1 MELKK
6 LTEQRNE
13 IVTAMQNLVNTA
25 KAENRVLNETEVE
38 TFNTLEKEVRG
49 LDTTIEAMNK
59 ANALTLAPVAE
70 PTPVGG
76 NMSVAD
82 KEAKQFENM
91 IRGIVNADEP
101 TTVADG
107 QVTIPTTIASRIIDA
122 VVEICPIYELADRYN
137 IRGTIVLPKYD
148 AENSSIAMTYA
159 SEGTQAESGKAVM
172 TSIELKGYLGRCL
185 AKISK
190 SLINNSEFDIVSFV
204 IAKMAQAIALF
215 IETELLKGTQNKIEG
230 LRGVTADMTVTSAI
244 STAITVDE
252 LMDTQ
257 DKVVDKYQSNSFWI
271 MNRATRNAIRKLKD
285 KEGQYLLNRDLTARW
300 GYSLLG
306 KDVYCSDAMDTIG
319 AGKTVVFYG
328 DYSGLAVKT
337 SEDVSM
343 QILNE
348 RYAEEHMTGV
358 LAFVE
363 MDAKVADTQKI
374 SKLVCAGGS
383 ASL

>member
-13 IVTAMQNLVNTA
+13 KVTAMQNLVNTA

-91 IRGIVNADEP
+91 IRGIVNSDDP
-101 TTVADG
+101 TTVSDG

-190 SLINNSEFDIVSFV
+190 SLINNSEFDIVGFV

-230 LRGVTADMTVTSAI
+230 LRGVTADMTVTSAS

-285 KEGQYLLNRDLTARW
+285 REGQYLLNRDLTARW
-300 GYSLLG
+300 GYTLLG

-319 AGKTVVFYG
+319 AGKTVAFYG

-374 SKLVCAGGS
+374 SKLVITGS

>member
-1 MELKK
+1 M
-6 LTEQRNE
+6 EQRNAK
-13 IVTAMQNLVNTA
+13 VTTMQNLINKA
-25 KAENRVLNETEVE
+25 KEENRVLNEKEIE
-38 TFNTLEKEVRG
+38 SFNTLEKEVRE
-49 LDTTIEAMNK
+49 LDSTIEAMNK

-76 NMSVAD
+76 TISVAD

-172 TSIELKGYLGRCL
+172 TSIELKGFLGRAL

-204 IAKMAQAIALF
+204 IAKMAQAIAVF
-215 IETELLKGTQNKIEG
+215 IEGELLNGTDDKIEG
-230 LRGVTADMTVTSAI
+230 LRGVTADMTVTSAS

-257 DKVVDKYQSNSFWI
+257 DKVIDKYQGASIWI
-271 MNRATRNAIRKLKD
+271 MNRATRNALRKLKD
-285 KEGQYLLNRDLTARW
+285 NEGDYLLNRDLTAKW
-300 GYSLLG
+300 GYTLLG
-306 KDVYCSDAMDTIG
+306 KDVYCSDNMATIG
-319 AGKTVVFYG
+319 AGKTAIYYG
-328 DYSGLAVKT
+328 DFSGLAVKT

>member
-13 IVTAMQNLVNTA
+13 KVAAMQNLVNTA

-101 TTVADG
+101 TTVSDG

-137 IRGTIVLPKYD
+137 IKGTIVLPKYD

-159 SEGTQAESGKAVM
+159 SEGTTAESGKAVM

-190 SLINNSEFDIVSFV
+190 SLINNSEFDIVGFV

-230 LRGVTADMTVTSAI
+230 LRGVTADMTVTSAS

-285 KEGQYLLNRDLTARW
+285 REGQYLLNRDLTARW
-300 GYSLLG
+300 GYTLLG

-319 AGKTVVFYG
+319 AGKTVAFYG

-374 SKLVCAGGS
+374 SKLVITGS

>member
-13 IVTAMQNLVNTA
+13 KVTAMQNLVNTA

-91 IRGIVNADEP
+91 IRGIVNSDDP
-101 TTVADG
+101 TTVSDG

-190 SLINNSEFDIVSFV
+190 SLINNSEFDIVGFV

-230 LRGVTADMTVTSAI
+230 LRGVTADMTVTSAS

-257 DKVVDKYQSNSFWI
+257 DKVVDKYQSNAFWI

-285 KEGQYLLNRDLTARW
+285 REGQYLLNRDLTARW
-300 GYSLLG
+300 GYTLLG

-319 AGKTVVFYG
+319 AGKTVAFYG

-374 SKLVCAGGS
+374 SKLVITGS